1 MPKLCQI
8 IAVEKSIKNK
18 KHTGVTELY
27 QKLQKPALLSGISR
41 TYKPKEEEGEQL
53 PPENSKVQLSAA
65 SVVADAAKLM
75 TELFDITATKDFANC
90 DAKAAVVVG
99 EIKIAE
105 DVPVSYLLF
114 LEKQLVDVH
123 TLISKL
129 PTLDPSEDWAFDPN
143 SNCFASRP
151 AETVRTKKIPKVL
164 VKAPATQQHQ
174 AQTEVF
180 AEDVA
185 VGNWRTVKFS
195 GAMPA
200 QKVAEMLERVEKL
213 QKAVKFAREE
223 ANSREVSQ
231 VRVGEKVFNYLMG

>member
-8 IAVEKSIKNK
+8 VAVEKSVKNK

-41 TYKPKEEEGEQL
+41 TYKPKDEEGEQL
-53 PPENSKVQLSAA
+53 PPEATKVQLNAQT
-65 SVVADAAKLM
+65 VLTDAAKLM
-75 TELFDITATKDFANC
+75 TELFDVTATKDYANC
-90 DAKAAVVVG
+90 EARADVVVG
-99 EIKIAE
+99 DIKVAE
-105 DVPVSYLLF
+105 NVPVSYLLF
-114 LEKQLVDVH
+114 LEKQLVDIH
-123 TLISKL
+123 TLVSKI

-143 SNCFASRP
+143 ANCFASKP

-195 GAMPA
+195 GAMQA

-223 ANSREVSQ
+223 ANSREVQ
-231 VRVGEKVFNYLMG
+231 LIKVGEKVFNYLLG